1 MKLSELLKEA
11 KKDYL
16 SVKPPERVTS
26 YGWLELRE
34 KLDKKLSFRELAF
47 LFLVRPAFATAL
59 SIILLTGFAGAV
71 LVSAQSSL
79 PGETLYPVKRIS
91 EDVLSSITGSK
102 VIKLESRAQEII
114 ILSQKEDE
122 DSDRLKESVIEYE
135 VTVAK
140 VEEKVEEE
148 EKKDIE
154 EALEK
159 HKEEFE
165 RIYKNSKSKEEIK
178 KAIEA
183 TKVKWEE
190 TKEETDRENWFERW
204 KRDWNRD

>member
-1 MKLSELLKEA
+1 
-11 KKDYL
+11 
-16 SVKPPERVTS
+16 VTS